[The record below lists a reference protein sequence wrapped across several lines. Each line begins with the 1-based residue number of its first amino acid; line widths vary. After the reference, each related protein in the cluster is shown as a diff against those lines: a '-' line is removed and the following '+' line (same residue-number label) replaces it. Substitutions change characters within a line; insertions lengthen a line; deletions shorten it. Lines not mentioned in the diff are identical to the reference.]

1 MMQDWLIRRFSSD
14 GKEDVNRSRI
24 GMLAGVTG
32 LLCNLLLAA
41 LKVLVSFLSG
51 SVAVMADA
59 INNLSD
65 AASGLVSLVG
75 FRLAGKPAD
84 REHPYGHARYEYLS
98 GLAVAVIVM
107 LIGAELLKSSVGK
120 ILAPEPTVFSP
131 LSAAILTVSILI
143 KLWLSGFYKKIAGR
157 IGSGALLASAAD
169 SRNDVI
175 ATGAVLMS
183 LLLSRFM
190 GVHIDGWMGLCVAA
204 FILWSGWGLV
214 RDMLD
219 PLLGAAPDPRM
230 VEDIRQSIMSY
241 PGVLGTH
248 DLMLHD
254 YGPGRRFASVHVEVA
269 AEDDVLKSHDTVDE
283 IERDFR
289 DQRGIALV
297 VHMDPI
303 VTRDP
308 QVKDMRLWL
317 SEAVRGI
324 HPELTIHDL
333 RLVKGARHN
342 KVIFD
347 CVKPPSLDM
356 SDGALKNALAQLVW
370 DRYQDH
376 YCVIT
381 VDDGFSPVAK

>member
-1 MMQDWLIRRFSSD
+1 MTQWLIRRFSPEGSA
-14 GKEDVNRSRI
+14 GKGRGR
-24 GMLAGVTG
+24 AGTLVCVTG
-32 LLCNLLLAA
+32 LLCNLLLVA
-41 LKVLVSFLSG
+41 LKVLVSVLSG

-59 INNLSD
+59 VNNLSD
-65 AASGLVSLVG
+65 AASGLVSLAG
-75 FRLAGKPAD
+75 FRLARKPAD
-84 REHPYGHARYEYLS
+84 REHPFGHARYEYLA
-98 GLAVAVIVM
+98 GLAVAVLVM
-107 LIGAELLKSSVGK
+107 IIGAELLKSSVQK
-120 ILAPEPTVFSP
+120 IIAPEPTVFSP
-131 LSAAILTVSILI
+131 LSAAILALSILI
-143 KLWLSGFYKKIAGR
+143 KLWLSGFYKKAAR
-157 IGSGALLASAAD
+157 ALDSGALLASAAD

-175 ATGAVLMS
+175 ATGAVLLS
-183 LLLSRFM
+183 LALGRFA
-190 GVHIDGWMGLCVAA
+190 GLHIDGWMGLGVAV

-214 RDMLD
+214 RSTLD
-219 PLLGAAPDPRM
+219 PLLGAAPDPQM
-230 VEDIRQSIMSY
+230 VEDIRQAIMSY

-269 AEDDVLKSHDTVDE
+269 AEEDVLKSHDTVDE
-283 IERDFR
+283 IERDFEAR
-289 DQRGIALV
+289 RGISLV

-333 RLVKGARHN
+333 RLVKGARHH

-370 DRYQDH
+370 NKYQDH

-381 VDDGFSPVAK
+381 VDHGFSPVAK

>member
-1 MMQDWLIRRFSSD
+1 MGDRLIRRFLSD
-14 GKEDVNRSRI
+14 GKDGGDRGR
-24 GMLAGVTG
+24 AGVMISVTG
-32 LLCNLLLAA
+32 LLCNLLLVA
-41 LKVLVSFLSG
+41 LKGAVSFLSG

-59 INNLSD
+59 VNNLSD

-75 FRLAGKPAD
+75 FRLARKPAD
-84 REHPYGHARYEYLS
+84 REHPFGHARYEYLA

-107 LIGAELLKSSVGK
+107 VIGVELLKSSVSK
-120 ILAPEPTVFSP
+120 IITPEATVFSP
-131 LSAAILTVSILI
+131 LSAAILIFSILI
-143 KLWLSGFYKKIAGR
+143 KLWLSAFYKKAAR
-157 IGSGALLASAAD
+157 ALDSGALLASAAD

-175 ATGAVLMS
+175 ATGAVLVS
-183 LLLSRFM
+183 LLLGRFFNI
-190 GVHIDGWMGLCVAA
+190 HIDGWMGLGVAA

-214 RDMLD
+214 RDTLD

-230 VEDIRQSIMSY
+230 VEDIRKSIMAY

-283 IERDFR
+283 IERDFQA
-289 DQRGIALV
+289 QRGISLV

-317 SEAVRGI
+317 SEAVRRI

-347 CVKPPSLDM
+347 CVKPPVLDM

-370 DRYQDH
+370 DKYQDH